1 MKRFLMTVFLL
12 LMVGVT
18 AVGAQTV
25 PCPMPPDCQPGVVC
39 PTFPPCPQPIQ
50 PGVFTNPEWLKI
62 PYHRVNVE
70 IDSQIART
78 SVDMR
83 FDNDGNGLAEGTFV
97 FPLPQGAVV
106 ENLVM
111 YINDIPI
118 EARVLPAD
126 EARAVYDAIVRQYR
140 DPALLE
146 YIGSQLVQANVF
158 PIPPGEHRRITIT
171 YSQALTIDNGL
182 IHYVYPLDVTRLT
195 SSRPVEQTSIS
206 VSVNSSERIS
216 NIYSPSH
223 SIALSRAADDLSF
236 RAGFE
241 ATGYSPD
248 QDFSLYYG
256 VETSDRLNVN
266 LLTYRESAN
275 EDGFFMLLVQPPS
288 QTEDTVIAPKDI
300 VLVVDQSGSMDG
312 LKWGQAQEAARYVLD
327 NLNPADRFNV
337 ILFSTGWRTYS
348 SALEPASVASSAAD
362 WVMSQEAD
370 GGTDIN
376 GALTTALSFADSER
390 PLTILFITDGL
401 ATEGETNPQM
411 ILQNLDAADVNAR
424 IFTFGVGDDV
434 DTFLLDT
441 IVREHRGTGSYVRPT
456 ERIDEEVASLY
467 NRISAPVL
475 TDLVIDLDGV
485 TIDTLYPAQP
495 LPDLFAGNQLVI
507 VGRYRDGADDVSVR
521 VSGTMQGSDQTL
533 VYDGMDFP
541 RQAGGESFIARLW
554 ATRRIGEMMNNIRLN
569 GENPELV
576 DSIVS
581 LSVRY
586 GIITPY
592 TSFLI
597 DENDILT
604 QSGRDEAA
612 RAVNE
617 QAQMLAGS
625 TSGASAVDAADA
637 FSSMEAAAAPV
648 AAAMPTMTAAG
659 TLAPFGT
666 PGVGGEGG
674 FAPPA
679 PVNPI
684 QTVGDKTFLLQNG
697 VWTDTTFAPD
707 TMTTQKVVFLSDA
720 YFELLAAQPDLAE
733 YFALGERVIVVLDD
747 IAYEVT
753 VE

>member
-1 MKRFLMTVFLL
+1 MKRLL
-12 LMVGVT
+12 LTLVSLFMVGVT
-18 AVGAQTV
+18 VVGAQVV
-25 PCPMPPDCQPGVVC
+25 PCPMLPDCLPNSAC
-39 PTFPPCPQPIQ
+39 PTFPPCPSPIQ

-70 IDSQIART
+70 IADQIART

-171 YSQALTIDNGL
+171 YSQALAVDNGL
-182 IHYVYPLDVTRLT
+182 IQYVYPLDVTRLT

-206 VSVNSSERIS
+206 VSVTSAQAIS

-223 SIALSRAADDLSF
+223 SIAISRAGDDMSF

-241 ATGYSPD
+241 ATGYAPD

-256 VETSDRLNVN
+256 VETSDQLNLN
-266 LLTYRESAN
+266 LLTYRDSAS
-275 EDGFFMLLVQPPS
+275 EDGFFLLLVQPPT
-288 QTEDTVIAPKDI
+288 QQAEMLIAPKDI
-300 VLVVDQSGSMDG
+300 VLVIDQSGSMDG
-312 LKWGQAQEAARYVLD
+312 LKWGQAQEAARYVLE
-327 NLNPADRFNV
+327 NLNPTDRFNV

-348 SALEPASVASSAAD
+348 SALEPADNANRAAE
-362 WVMSQEAD
+362 WVMGQQAD

-376 GALTTALSFADSER
+376 GALTTALGFAQSDR
-390 PLTILFITDGL
+390 PLTVLFITDGL

-411 ILQNLDAADVNAR
+411 ILQNLDSADVNAR

-441 IVREHRGTGSYVRPT
+441 IVRQHRGSSSYVRPT

-467 NRISAPVL
+467 NRISAPVM
-475 TDLVIDLDGV
+475 TDLSIDIEGV

-495 LPDLFAGNQLVI
+495 LPDLFAGNQLIV
-507 VGRYRDGADDVSVR
+507 VGRYRDGAESATVR
-521 VSGTMQGSDQTL
+521 VSGTMQGSQQTL
-533 VYDGMDFP
+533 VYEGMDFP
-541 RQAGGESFIARLW
+541 RLAGGESFIARLW
-554 ATRRIGEMMNNIRLN
+554 ATRRIGELMNNIRLN

-604 QSGRDEAA
+604 QSGQAEAA
-612 RAVNE
+612 RSVSA
-617 QAQMLAGS
+617 QAQALAGN
-625 TSGASAVDAADA
+625 TSGANAVDAADA
-637 FSSMEAAAAPV
+637 FGAMEAAAAPI
-648 AAAMPTMTAAG
+648 AAMVPTMTAAG
-659 TLAPFGT
+659 TMAPFGT
-666 PGVGGEGG
+666 PAMGGAPGFAEPVVNPVQAVGG
-674 FAPPA
+674 
-679 PVNPI
+679 
-684 QTVGDKTFLLQNG
+684 KTFLLQNG

-720 YFELLAAQPDLAE
+720 YFDLLLAQPELAE

>member
-1 MKRFLMTVFLL
+1 
-12 LMVGVT
+12 MV
-18 AVGAQTV
+18 
-25 PCPMPPDCQPGVVC
+25 PDCIPDVVC
-39 PTFPPCPQPIQ
+39 PPLPPCPPPVQ

-62 PYHRVNVE
+62 PYHRVSVE
-70 IDSQIART
+70 INDQIART

-206 VSVNSSERIS
+206 VSVTSAQAIS

-223 SIALSRAADDLSF
+223 SIAISRAGDDMGF

-256 VETSDRLNVN
+256 VETSDQLNLN
-266 LLTYRESAN
+266 LLTFRESAN
-275 EDGFFMLLVQPPS
+275 EDGFFMLLVQPPT
-288 QTEDTVIAPKDI
+288 QQAEMLIAPKDI

-312 LKWGQAQEAARYVLD
+312 VKWGQAQEAARYVLE

-348 SALEPASVASSAAD
+348 GALESAENANRAAE

-376 GALTTALSFADSER
+376 GALTTALGFADAGR

-411 ILQNLDAADVNAR
+411 ILQNLDSADVNAR

-441 IVREHRGTGSYVRPT
+441 IVREHRGSGSYVRPT

-467 NRISAPVL
+467 NRISAPVM
-475 TDLVIDLDGV
+475 TDLSLEIAGV
-485 TIDTLYPAQP
+485 TVDTLYPAQP
-495 LPDLFAGNQLVI
+495 LPDLFAGNQLIV
-507 VGRYRDGADDVSVR
+507 VGRYRDGADNATVR
-521 VSGTMQGSDQTL
+521 VSGTMQGSQQTL
-533 VYDGMDFP
+533 VYEGMDFP
-541 RQAGGESFIARLW
+541 RVAGGESFIARLW
-554 ATRRIGEMMNNIRLN
+554 ATRRIGELMNNIRLH

-604 QSGRDEAA
+604 QSGQEEAA
-612 RAVNE
+612 RSVSA
-617 QAQMLAGS
+617 QAQGLAGS
-625 TSGASAVDAADA
+625 SSGANAVDAADA
-637 FSSMEAAAAPV
+637 FGAMEAAAAPI
-648 AAAMPTMTAAG
+648 AMMPTMTAAG
-659 TLAPFGT
+659 TPMPFGT
-666 PGVGGEGG
+666 PGMDGAPGFAEPVVNPVQSVGG
-674 FAPPA
+674 
-679 PVNPI
+679 
-684 QTVGDKTFLLQNG
+684 KTFLLQNG

-720 YFELLAAQPDLAE
+720 YFDLLATQPELAE
-733 YFALGERVIVVLDD
+733 YFALGERVIVVLND

-753 VE
+753 ME

>member
-1 MKRFLMTVFLL
+1 MKRLL
-12 LMVGVT
+12 LTLVSWLLVGVT
-18 AVGAQTV
+18 AVSAQIA
-25 PCPMPPDCQPGVVC
+25 PCPMPPDCMPGTAC
-39 PTFPPCPQPIQ
+39 PTFPPCRPPVQ

-62 PYHRVNVE
+62 PYHRVSVE
-70 IDSQIART
+70 INDQIART

-171 YSQALTIDNGL
+171 YSQALTIDNNL
-182 IHYVYPLDVTRLT
+182 VHYVYPLDVTRLT

-206 VSVNSSERIS
+206 VSVTSAQAIS

-223 SIALSRAADDLSF
+223 SIAISRAQDDMSF

-256 VETSDRLNVN
+256 VETSDQLNLN
-266 LLTYRESAN
+266 LLTFRESAN
-275 EDGFFMLLVQPPS
+275 EDGFFMLLVQPPV
-288 QTEDTVIAPKDI
+288 QMAETFIAPKDV

-312 LKWGQAQEAARYVLD
+312 LKWNQAQEAARYVLE

-348 SALEPASVASSAAD
+348 NALEPAENANRAAE
-362 WVMSQEAD
+362 WVMSQQAD

-376 GALTTALSFADSER
+376 GALTTALGFAESDR

-411 ILQNLDAADVNAR
+411 ILQNLDSADVNAR

-441 IVREHRGTGSYVRPT
+441 IVREHRGSGSYVRPT

-467 NRISAPVL
+467 NRISAPVM
-475 TDLVIDLDGV
+475 TDLSLAIDGV

-495 LPDLFAGNQLVI
+495 LPDLFAGNQLIV
-507 VGRYRDGADDVSVR
+507 VGRYRDGAENAIVR
-521 VSGTMQGSDQTL
+521 VSGTMQGSQQTL
-533 VYDGMDFP
+533 VYEGMDFP
-541 RQAGGESFIARLW
+541 RVAGGESFIARLW

-604 QSGRDEAA
+604 QSGQEEAA
-612 RAVNE
+612 RSVSA
-617 QAQMLAGS
+617 QAQGLAGS
-625 TSGASAVDAADA
+625 TSGANAVDAADA
-637 FSSMEAAAAPV
+637 FSSMEAAAAPL
-648 AAAMPTMTAAG
+648 AAMPTMTAAG

-666 PGVGGEGG
+666 PEMGGAPG
-674 FAPPA
+674 FAEPV
-679 PVNPI
+679 VNPV
-684 QTVGDKTFLLQNG
+684 QTVGGKTFLLQNG

-720 YFELLAAQPDLAE
+720 YFDLLATQPELAE
-733 YFALGERVIVVLDD
+733 YFALGERVIVVLND